1 MGKSNN
7 EHTQSVNTNQAAD
20 IDTSEYS
27 FANVK
32 AFLSGEVKNRRTEAP
47 RKMSESKFKTSD
59 LEHIQKRNET
69 YDTYLNSYVTNF
81 NKKSNMQRK
90 MKLWF
95 FIIVMFSLILILC
108 AGILA
113 IYKIVSKTLLE
124 TVDVAGIITAIV
136 GMIAS
141 FLVLPK
147 IIGDNLFPVKEDD
160 QTNEMFSRMVEYDMR
175 LREHYNQLQETEQ
188 KSDKS
193 L

>member
-1 MGKSNN
+1 MGKSSS
-7 EHTQSVNTNQAAD
+7 ERTQRVNGNREAD
-20 IDTSEYS
+20 SDTSENS
-27 FANVK
+27 FADVK

-59 LEHIQKRNET
+59 LEHIQRRNET

-81 NKKSNMQRK
+81 NIKAGMQRRMK
-90 MKLWF
+90 MWF

-108 AGILA
+108 ASVLA
-113 IYKIVSKTLLE
+113 IYKIVSKESLA

-141 FLVLPK
+141 FLILPK
-147 IIGDNLFPVKEDD
+147 IIGDNLFPGKEDD

-175 LREHYNQLQETEQ
+175 LREHYNQLQ
-188 KSDKS
+188 
-193 L
+193 